1 MLKAGAAMSN
11 FPPIF
16 DGHNDV
22 LLALYDPEPGKA
34 RTFFTRSDIGHL
46 DLPRAQAGNLAGG
59 FFAVYVPK
67 PKPPATSTKP
77 AEKEKPAF
85 PGADSEDAGHTYS
98 WPLPPP
104 LEYPYALQYALGMIG
119 LLYRI
124 EAEAQGAARIVRT
137 VADIDACRARGALA
151 MILHLEGAE
160 PIDPDLLTLPVFYA
174 AGLRSIGMVWSRP
187 NAFAHGVPFAFP
199 AGPDIGPGL
208 TEAGK
213 RLVRDCNQLG
223 IMLDLSHLNAAGFWD
238 VARLSDAP
246 LVATHS
252 AVHAICASPRNLTD
266 DQLDAIAASGGVV
279 GINFHTGFL
288 RADGRAN
295 LPTSLV
301 EIVRHID
308 YVANRCGIDH
318 VAFGS
323 DFDGAPVPGDLAD
336 VAGLPRL
343 MAALAAH
350 GYDGAALAKIAHGN
364 WLRVLHTTWK

>member
-336 VAGLPRL
+336 EIDRGFG
-343 MAALAAH
+343 
-350 GYDGAALAKIAHGN
+350 GYTYTEITEDSQSSQREHRA
-364 WLRVLHTTWK
+364 